1 MPQRI
6 VTCASPAYIT
16 RHGTPRHPRE
26 IEQCVPMR
34 DPSPENRFVARARG
48 AIPRIARSPNH
59 WRSSW
64 CRCPDLQSSGRARGV
79 RCGGRAVGALC
90 RGLAPDAFCSPGR
103 RICNEPLRSATARQL
118 SQLAVRRYAP
128 TDGDLA
134 LAAAWKLA
142 LDGRYNAGSARPRM
156 ARTQSIAP
164 SPVVEISPLSV
175 EM

>member
-59 WRSSW
+59 
-64 CRCPDLQSSGRARGV
+64 GEVRGV
-79 RCGGRAVGALC
+79 AAQTYNPRDVLEEFDAAGARWEHCAAVW
-90 RGLAPDAFCSPGR
+90 R
-103 RICNEPLRSATARQL
+103 RMRSAHRAEE
-118 SQLAVRRYAP
+118 YAP
-128 TDGDLA
+128 SL
-134 LAAAWKLA
+134 
-142 LDGRYNAGSARPRM
+142 
-156 ARTQSIAP
+156 
-164 SPVVEISPLSV
+164 
-175 EM
+175 